1 MLSKLSIKSIYFIS
15 LVVFTM
21 GLMGTSEWIKYNE
34 IKRVELL
41 ESQFN
46 KYSSQ
51 AYISVKNALTRELE
65 RLNSLAAVFKLSDSV
80 SKKDFE
86 RFAKVL
92 LANDTEVQALEWI
105 ELVPKNQRL
114 LFESEMSGVLG
125 IENFTIQAVQK
136 GKLVPLESV
145 QDYYAVV
152 KYAYP
157 YQKNLKAIGLDAY
170 SQESQKH
177 AMYIADITQSPITTP
192 PLHLIQ
198 KSSNDYS
205 VIIYQP
211 IYDKADKL
219 KGYVAL
225 LLDMKYFVEHVKTK
239 SLIEPSLGL
248 FFMDSDNNQVP
259 FALTGAEYL
268 IEEAMYRS
276 HEFYLPFAG
285 RNWLFNAE
293 VNLKF
298 LPDYKALSDKNIQ
311 KSWLYGFLLSLLV
324 SAVIFLTLRYRY
336 QLKVSAQSIQKQQ
349 QRYHDIIDQSSE
361 AYYLLN
367 CDGDILDLNAATCK
381 QLGYSRAE
389 LLQMKIGDIDVKYTA
404 DQLEDVCKDLQA
416 GTKLLFETVHQRKD
430 GQTIPVEVSSTK
442 FKIDGYYV
450 TCSFVRDLTERATY
464 RDISVNNEQ
473 LQNEIE
479 KATLELS
486 DQKRAFET
494 IFEKSADG
502 IFISEGRHVVDCNQA
517 TVDMFGY
524 KSKEQLLSLP
534 NKVFAPKTQPDGE
547 SSHRKGFRMLQT
559 CLEKGSHHYEWMN
572 RRANGEHFWTDVVLT
587 RLEYFGRPVV
597 HIAFR
602 DISKRKQLEAE
613 MLSAREHAIAA
624 NKAKSEF
631 LAKMSHD
638 IRTPLHGILSYAQMG
653 EARFAS
659 VTPDKLKRYFENIH
673 ASAQRLMSL
682 LNDVLDSAKLESG
695 LMNFDFKYQNIE
707 PIVQACIAEQM
718 PLIQEKNIQLEVKQ
732 LDYMASIDGNRIAQV
747 ISNLLNNA
755 IRYTPEE
762 DKIQISVDQIDSKSI
777 QFSIQDCGKG
787 IHPNEFE
794 SIFDKF
800 IQSDQESKNTGG
812 TGLGLAISKEIIEAH
827 NGRIWAENWFSN
839 NKVQGAVFRFT
850 LPLEHSNGIQDAAA

>member
-1 MLSKLSIKSIYFIS
+1 MLSKLSIKAIYIISI
-15 LVVFTM
+15 VVFAM
-21 GLMGTSEWIKYNE
+21 GLQGTSEWIKYND
-34 IKRVELL
+34 IKRVELF

-51 AYISVKNALTRELE
+51 AYISVKNALNSELE
-65 RLNSLAAVFKLSDSV
+65 RLNSLAAVFKISDSV
-80 SKKDFE
+80 SQRDFE

-105 ELVPKNQRL
+105 ELIPKNQRL
-114 LFESEMSGVLG
+114 LFESEMSDLLGV
-125 IENFTIQAVQK
+125 ENFKIQAMQK
-136 GKLVPLESV
+136 GKLVHSNSV

-152 KYAYP
+152 KYVYP
-157 YQKNLKAIGLDAY
+157 YQKNVKAIGLDAY
-170 SQESQKH
+170 SQQHKKN

-192 PLHLIQ
+192 PLQLIQ
-198 KSSNDYS
+198 QSSSDYS

-219 KGYVAL
+219 QGYVTL
-225 LLDMKYFVEHVKTK
+225 ILDMKKFLEHVKTK
-239 SLIEPSLGL
+239 SFIESSLGL
-248 FFMDSDNNQVP
+248 FFVDSDNNQFP
-259 FALTGAEYL
+259 FGLTGSEYL

-276 HEFYLPFAG
+276 HEFFLPFAG

-298 LPDYKALSDKNIQ
+298 LPDYQVMTHKSIQ
-311 KSWLYGFLLSLLV
+311 KSWLYGVLLSLLV
-324 SAVIFLTLRYRY
+324 SIVVFLTLKYRY
-336 QLKVSAQSIQKQQ
+336 QLRVSAQSIEKQQ
-349 QRYHDIIDQSSE
+349 RRYHEIIDQSSE

-367 CDGDILDLNAATCK
+367 CDGNILDINAATCA
-381 QLGYSRAE
+381 QLGYSRIE
-389 LLQMKIGDIDVKYTA
+389 LLQMNISDIDVKYTTNQIK
-404 DQLEDVCKDLQA
+404 DFCKELQA
-416 GTKLLFETVHQRKD
+416 GTKFLLESIHQRKD
-430 GQTIPVEVSSTK
+430 GKTIPVEVSATK
-442 FKIDGYYV
+442 FKIDGHYV
-450 TCSFVRDLTERATY
+450 TCSFVRDLTERITY

-502 IFISEGRHVVDCNQA
+502 IFISEGRHVLDCNQA
-517 TVDMFGY
+517 TVDLFGY

-547 SSHRKGFRMLQT
+547 SSHRKGFRMLQI
-559 CLEKGSHHYEWMN
+559 CLEKGSHRYEWVN
-572 RRANGEHFWTDVVLT
+572 RRANGENFWTDVVLT
-587 RLEYFGRPVV
+587 RLEYFGRTVI

-613 MLSAREHAIAA
+613 MISAREHAIAA

-638 IRTPLHGILSYAQMG
+638 IRTPLHGILSYSQMG
-653 EARFAS
+653 ETRFAS
-659 VTPDKLKRYFENIH
+659 VKPEKLKRYFENIH
-673 ASAQRLMSL
+673 TSAQRLMLL

-695 LMNFDFKYQNIE
+695 LMRFDFKLQNLE
-707 PIVQACIAEQM
+707 PIIEACIAEQT
-718 PLIQEKNIQLEVKQ
+718 PLIQDKNIQVEVKN
-732 LDYMASIDGNRIAQV
+732 LDYMACIDSNRLAQV
-747 ISNLLNNA
+747 VSNLLNNA
-755 IRYTPEE
+755 IRYTPEGE
-762 DKIQISVDQIDSKSI
+762 KIQISVNRIDSKSI

-794 SIFDKF
+794 SIFEKF
-800 IQSDQESKNTGG
+800 VQSNQESQNTGG
-812 TGLGLAISKEIIEAH
+812 TGLGLAISKEIVEAH
-827 NGRIWAENWFSN
+827 NGRIWVENWLSN

-850 LPLEHSNGIQDAAA
+850 LPLEHSNGI

>member
-1 MLSKLSIKSIYFIS
+1 
-15 LVVFTM
+15 M
-21 GLMGTSEWIKYNE
+21 GLFGTSEWIKYNE
-34 IKRVELL
+34 VKRVELL

-51 AYISVKNALTRELE
+51 AYISVKNALTDELE
-65 RLNSLAAVFKLSDSV
+65 RLNSLAALFKLSDSV
-80 SKKDFE
+80 NKKDFE
-86 RFAKVL
+86 LFTKVL

-114 LFESEMSGVLG
+114 FFESEMSDLLG
-125 IENFTIQAVQK
+125 IENFKIQVVQK
-136 GKLVPLESV
+136 GKLVPLNAV
-145 QDYYAVV
+145 KDYYAVV

-157 YQKNLKAIGLDAY
+157 YQKNIKAIGLDAY

-192 PLHLIQ
+192 PIQLIQ
-198 KSSNDYS
+198 QSSQDYS
-205 VIIYQP
+205 VIVYQP
-211 IYDKADKL
+211 IYDKTDKL
-219 KGYVAL
+219 KGYAAL
-225 LLDMKYFVEHVKTK
+225 ILDMKHFVEHVKTK

-259 FALTGAEYL
+259 FALTGEDYL

-298 LPDYKALSDKNIQ
+298 LPDYKSLSDKSIQ

-324 SAVIFLTLRYRY
+324 SVVIFLTLRYRY
-336 QLKVSAQSIQKQQ
+336 QLMVSAQSIQKQQ
-349 QRYHDIIDQSSE
+349 QRYHEIIDQSSE

-367 CDGDILDLNAATCK
+367 CDGDILDLNAATSK
-381 QLGYSRAE
+381 QLGYSRSE
-389 LLQMKIGDIDVKYTA
+389 LLKMKISEIDIKYSP
-404 DQLEDVCKDLQA
+404 DEINDVCKDLQA
-416 GTKLLFETVHQRKD
+416 GTKLLFESVHQRKN

-442 FKIDGYYV
+442 FKIDGHYV
-450 TCSFVRDLTERATY
+450 TCSFVRDLTERTTFL
-464 RDISVNNEQ
+464 DISVNNEQ
-473 LQNEIE
+473 LQNEVD

-494 IFEKSADG
+494 IFEKSSDG

-547 SSHRKGFRMLQT
+547 SSHRKGFRMLQI

-572 RRANGEHFWTDVVLT
+572 RRANGENFWTDVVLT
-587 RLEYFGRPVV
+587 RLEYFGRPVI

-613 MLSAREHAIAA
+613 MLSAREHAVAA

-659 VTPDKLKRYFENIH
+659 VAPEKIKRYFENID

-695 LMNFDFKYQNIE
+695 LMSFDFKYQNLE
-707 PIVQACIAEQM
+707 PIIEACIAEQT
-718 PLIQEKNIQLEVKQ
+718 PLIQEKNIQLEFKQ
-732 LDYMASIDGNRIAQV
+732 LDYMASVDSKRIAQV
-747 ISNLLNNA
+747 VSNLLNNA
-755 IRYTPEE
+755 IRYTPEGE
-762 DKIQISVDQIDSKSI
+762 KIQISIDQIDSKSI
-777 QFSIQDCGKG
+777 LFSIQDSGKG
-787 IHPNEFE
+787 IQPSEFE

-800 IQSDQESKNTGG
+800 IQSQQESQNTGG
-812 TGLGLAISKEIIEAH
+812 TGLGLAISKEIIETH
-827 NGRIWAENWFSN
+827 QGRIWAENWLSN
-839 NKVQGAVFRFT
+839 NKIQGAVFKFT
-850 LPLEHSNGIQDAAA
+850 LPVENSNGIHNADE

>member
-1 MLSKLSIKSIYFIS
+1 MLRKLSIKSIYIIS
-15 LVVFTM
+15 IVVFTM
-21 GLMGTSEWIKYNE
+21 GLLGTSEWIKYNE
-34 IKRVELL
+34 VKRVELL

-92 LANDTEVQALEWI
+92 LANDTEVQGLKWI

-114 LFESEMSGVLG
+114 LFESEMSDLLG
-125 IENFTIQAVQK
+125 IENFKIQSMQK
-136 GKLVPLESV
+136 GKLVNSNSL

-152 KYAYP
+152 KYVYP
-157 YQKNLKAIGLDAY
+157 YQKNVKTIGLDAY
-170 SQESQKH
+170 SQEPQKH

-192 PLHLIQ
+192 PLRLIQ
-198 KSSNDYS
+198 QSSSDYS

-211 IYDKADKL
+211 VYDKSGKL

-225 LLDMKYFVEHVKTK
+225 VLDMKHFVEHVKAK
-239 SLIEPSLGL
+239 SVIESSLGL
-248 FFMDSDNNQVP
+248 FFIDSDNNQVP

-268 IEEAMYRS
+268 IEESMYRS
-276 HEFYLPFAG
+276 HEFFLPFAG

-298 LPDYKALSDKNIQ
+298 LPDYQVMTHKSIQ
-311 KSWLYGFLLSLLV
+311 KAWLYGFMLSLLV
-324 SAVIFLTLRYRY
+324 SAVVFLFLRYRY
-336 QLKVSAQSIQKQQ
+336 QLKVTAQSIQKQQ
-349 QRYHDIIDQSSE
+349 QRYHEIIDQSSE
-361 AYYLLN
+361 AYFLLN
-367 CDGDILDLNAATCK
+367 CDGNILDINVATCT
-381 QLGYSRAE
+381 QLGYSRTE
-389 LLQMKIGDIDVKYTA
+389 LLRMNISDIDVKYTM
-404 DQLEDVCKDLQA
+404 DQIKDFCKGLQA
-416 GTKLLFETVHQRKD
+416 NTKFLLESIHQRKD
-430 GQTIPVEVSSTK
+430 GKTIPVEVSSSK
-442 FKIDGYYV
+442 FMIDGNYV

-473 LQNEIE
+473 LQNEVE

-547 SSHRKGFRMLQT
+547 SSHRKGFRMLQI
-559 CLEKGSHHYEWMN
+559 CLEKGSHRYEWVN
-572 RRANGEHFWTDVVLT
+572 RRANGENFWTDVVLT
-587 RLEYFGRPVV
+587 RLEYFGRPVI

-613 MLSAREHAIAA
+613 MISAREHAVAA

-638 IRTPLHGILSYAQMG
+638 IRTPLHGILSYSQMG
-653 EARFAS
+653 ETRFAS
-659 VTPDKLKRYFENIH
+659 AELVKLKRYFENIH

-695 LMNFDFKYQNIE
+695 LMSFNFKYQNIE
-707 PIVQACIAEQM
+707 PIIQACVTEQN
-718 PLIQEKNIQLEVKQ
+718 PLIQDKNIQLDVKQ
-732 LDYMASIDGNRIAQV
+732 LDYMVSIDSNRIAQV

-755 IRYTPEE
+755 IRYTPEGE
-762 DKIQISVDQIDSKSI
+762 RIQISVDQIDSKSI
-777 QFSIQDCGKG
+777 QFTIQDCGKG

-794 SIFDKF
+794 SIFEKF
-800 IQSDQESKNTGG
+800 VQSNQESQNTGG

-827 NGRIWAENWFSN
+827 NGRIWAENWVSN
-839 NKVQGAVFRFT
+839 NKVQGAVLRFT
-850 LPLEHSNGIQDAAA
+850 LPLEHSNGIKDAAA